1 MPALVT
7 EDGTPFDRSCSFLR
21 RRVMNI
27 VDLIS
32 SQLTGDVLGK
42 LGGLVGANES
52 QARTASNA
60 AVPALLNVFSKL
72 ASTNSGSDQLAKAM
86 GGLDLGMLGNL
97 AGALGGSQASGIGSL
112 GGSLLGSLLGGG
124 NTMTMLV
131 NAIASFAGIQ
141 PGITKTLLTYLA
153 PVVLGMVAKQFT
165 GRPDAAGVSRLFSEQ
180 SSNIRGAM
188 PQGLQLADVLSA
200 VSRPS
205 EPARE
210 PARSAHG
217 GSHGHREPE
226 KSGLPGWLLPLLVLG
241 ALGLGWYLW
250 NESNKKQVV
259 AVREDVA
266 KRGPVTVDRTEVI
279 ERAGKDI
286 VDTVA
291 ETISIDPRFLEA
303 GKTAGELFNG
313 LGKVLRGV
321 TNEET
326 ARAAIPELEG
336 FGPILSRLEQ
346 ETDQLPADEKPAFA
360 KVIGESVGWL
370 SKVIDTVM
378 AIPGVKNLLGPV
390 VAPMVETLTKLSK

>member
-1 MPALVT
+1 
-7 EDGTPFDRSCSFLR
+7 
-21 RRVMNI
+21 MNI

-52 QARTASNA
+52 QARTATNA

-72 ASTNSGSDQLAKAM
+72 ASTNSGADQLAKAM

-180 SSNIRGAM
+180 SSNIRGAL
-188 PQGLQLADVLSA
+188 PQGLSLGDVLSA

-205 EPARE
+205 EPAR
-210 PARSAHG
+210 PAHG
-217 GSHGHREPE
+217 GSHGHREAE

-250 NESNKKQVV
+250 NENNKKKAQDGVV

-266 KRGPVTVDRTEVI
+266 KKGPVTVDRTEVI

-336 FGPILSRLEQ
+336 FGPILSRLEE
-346 ETDQLPADEKPAFA
+346 ETDRLPADEKPAFA
-360 KVIGESVGWL
+360 KVIGESIGWL

-378 AIPGVKNLLGPV
+378 AIPGVKSLLGPV
-390 VAPMVETLTKLSK
+390 VTPMVETLTKLSK